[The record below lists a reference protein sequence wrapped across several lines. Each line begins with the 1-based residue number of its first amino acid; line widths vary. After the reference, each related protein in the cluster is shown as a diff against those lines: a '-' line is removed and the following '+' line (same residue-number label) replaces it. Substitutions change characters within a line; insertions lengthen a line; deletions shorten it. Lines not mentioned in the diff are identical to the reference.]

1 MTLENLAAG
10 ATDSMSYY
18 YTKQSRANVLS
29 HLRQLSIFCV
39 AFHETFLP
47 VSRLA
52 LLGFI
57 ELMSRT
63 CKFEHI
69 EHIISSVKFLHNFS
83 GIPFVGDAFE
93 FKILQRGLKRKLAKS
108 PRQVLPITPEILL
121 AMYGHFNIEHAA
133 DLAHWTAF
141 LLALRLLYRK
151 SSIAPESLSKFN
163 PVTGLSREK
172 VVLSNGVLFVFQNF
186 SKTNQFMA
194 TTRTT
199 PIAPGSIQALDPV
212 FHYEKLISENVVPVN
227 SPAFSYLNNGVI
239 KCVTHRSFSS
249 TLKSALF
256 KIGLNPDLWSGHSFR
271 RGGATLLYRLG
282 IDPLTIQAVGDW
294 SSETYLRYLEINV
307 DRLWSAQVAMAS
319 LSFI

>member
-18 YTKQSRANVLS
+18 YTKQSQANVLS
-29 HLRQLSIFCV
+29 HLCQLSIFCV

-83 GIPFVGDAFE
+83 GFPFVGDAFE
-93 FKILQRGLKRKLAKS
+93 FRKLAKS

-163 PVTGLSREK
+163 PVTGLSHEK

-186 SKTNQFMA
+186 SKTNQSMT

-199 PIAPGSIQALDPV
+199 PIAPGSIQTLDPV

-227 SPAFSYLNNGVI
+227 CLAFSYLNNGMI
-239 KCVTHRSFSS
+239 K
-249 TLKSALF
+249 
-256 KIGLNPDLWSGHSFR
+256 
-271 RGGATLLYRLG
+271 
-282 IDPLTIQAVGDW
+282 
-294 SSETYLRYLEINV
+294 
-307 DRLWSAQVAMAS
+307 
-319 LSFI
+319 